1 MNPHRP
7 PVVLAIS
14 GHDPTG
20 GAGIQ
25 ADIETIVAMGCHPA
39 TLVTCLTVQ
48 DTADVHRLVPVETGL
63 IREQAKVLLAD
74 IDVAA
79 VKVGLVGTPATAAL
93 IAEILDSLKPS
104 CPLVLDTVLAA
115 GGGSPLASREMVE
128 ALRRELV
135 PRSALLT
142 PNSVEARR
150 LAEADGLDACAER
163 ILALGAGA
171 VLITGTHEAGERVLN
186 RLYRPG
192 WPASLSDWPR
202 LAGSFHGSGCTLA
215 SAVAAGLA
223 RGEKLPKAVATGLAF
238 TWESLARGYRVGGT
252 QLMPRRTV
260 DRADGLDGF
269 CAGEP

>member
-1 MNPHRP
+1 MNPHQP

-20 GAGIQ
+20 GAGVQ
-25 ADIETIVAMGCHPA
+25 ADIETVAAMGCHPA
-39 TLVTCLTVQ
+39 TLITCLTVQ
-48 DTADVHRLVPVETGL
+48 DTADVYRVAPVDPGL
-63 IREQAKVLLAD
+63 IRKQAEVLLAD

-79 VKVGLVGTPATAAL
+79 VKVGLVGTPAAAAL
-93 IAEILDSLKPS
+93 VAEILDSLKSP

-115 GGGSPLASREMVE
+115 GGGSPLASRELVD

-135 PRSALLT
+135 PRATLLT

-163 ILALGAGA
+163 LLALGAGA
-171 VLITGTHEAGERVLN
+171 VLITGTHEAGERVVH
-186 RLYRPG
+186 RFYRPG
-192 WPASLSDWPR
+192 QPTSVSDWPR

-215 SAVAAGLA
+215 SSVAAGLA
-223 RGEKLPKAVATGLAF
+223 RGEALPRAVATGLAF
-238 TWESLARGYRVGGT
+238 TWESLAEGYRIGGT

-260 DRADGLDGF
+260 GRAGGF
-269 CAGEP
+269 ERFDADKA